1 MTTQNTTECHAGRTT
16 KFSPGQQPPRK
27 LTGSPVEGVGPHT
40 PLSRPEFLRLPQ
52 GGCRCPHT
60 GLSRSALNALILPT
74 PENDFRPPVRSFVLR
89 KRGARTGIRLIDFD
103 SLAAYIRAHAEQG
116 VEFSQTPVTPSSPG
130 NHEH

>member
-1 MTTQNTTECHAGRTT
+1 MTHNTAKRPPGRIAEALGATASSGSHTT
-16 KFSPGQQPPRK
+16 N
-27 LTGSPVEGVGPHT
+27 PVEKVDCRT

-74 PENDFRPPVRSFVLR
+74 PENDFLPPVRSFVLR

-103 SLAAYIRAHAEQG
+103 SLTAYIRAHVQE
-116 VEFSQTPVTPSSPG
+116 EG
-130 NHEH
+130 NSTEEAFEMKREGDRP